1 MCSTPA
7 TGSKRR
13 RTLGFDVLFDV
24 EITESEEL
32 EENTVTALE
41 IDGVLSHSFARLLS
55 INEHLGELDGD
66 PWDDDSISQCSDS
79 TIESN
84 SDEYLSSSDESL
96 ESNFTSRLVDTTTHV
111 FFINNFCS
119 GLTLKIF

>member
-13 RTLGFDVLFDV
+13 RTLGFDV

-55 INEHLGELDGD
+55 INEHLA
-66 PWDDDSISQCSDS
+66 
-79 TIESN
+79 SN
-84 SDEYLSSSDESL
+84 
-96 ESNFTSRLVDTTTHV
+96 R
-111 FFINNFCS
+111 
-119 GLTLKIF
+119 